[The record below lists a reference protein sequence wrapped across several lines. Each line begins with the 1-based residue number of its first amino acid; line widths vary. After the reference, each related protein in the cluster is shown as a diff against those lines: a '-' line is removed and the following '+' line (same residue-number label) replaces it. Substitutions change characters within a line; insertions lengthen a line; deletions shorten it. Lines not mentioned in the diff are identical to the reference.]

1 MRNPTPLLPKSL
13 QAGEEPRPILTVQ
26 FPRDIYNRVRA
37 EGAAAER
44 TPSYIVR
51 KAVKEFIDRLDNAD
65 ALKAA
70 G

>member
-1 MRNPTPLLPKSL
+1 
-13 QAGEEPRPILTVQ
+13 VQ

>member
-1 MRNPTPLLPKSL
+1 MRNPTPLSPKAP

-37 EGAAAER
+37 EGTAAER

-51 KAVKEFIDRLDNAD
+51 KAVKEFIDRLDTKEATV
-65 ALKAA
+65 
-70 G
+70 

>member
-1 MRNPTPLLPKSL
+1 MRNPTPLSPKPL
-13 QAGEEPRPILTVQ
+13 QTGEEPRPILTVQ

-51 KAVKEFIDRLDNAD
+51 KAVKEFIDRLDA
-65 ALKAA
+65 KEAA
-70 G
+70 V